1 MFDLFEDVGFP
12 FSPDGSLFR
21 PAGGNVNAVNAIGED
36 SGEGWAAMGDGVGF
50 EETGARFVPLVGFDR
65 DMFSDQGSGFGG
77 GSASFFIF
85 DASRKKE
92 AVDRGGRDF
101 QEGLRGL

>member
-1 MFDLFEDVGFP
+1 
-12 FSPDGSLFR
+12 
-21 PAGGNVNAVNAIGED
+21 
-36 SGEGWAAMGDGVGF
+36 MGDGVGF
-50 EETGARFVPLVGFDR
+50 KETGARFIPLVGFDG

-85 DASRKKE
+85 DPSRKQE
-92 AVDRGGRDF
+92 AVDRGGRDL

>member
-1 MFDLFEDVGFP
+1 MSD
-12 FSPDGSLFR
+12 R
-21 PAGGNVNAVNAIGED
+21 
-36 SGEGWAAMGDGVGF
+36 VGF

-65 DMFSDQGSGFGG
+65 DMFSDQGSRFGS

-85 DASRKKE
+85 DPSRKKE